1 MNMVDDA
8 CGVTMA
14 AMSDQET
21 TEAAMRLLWR
31 WVERYGIPRA
41 LYTDRKDVYITERD
55 PTVEEQLA
63 NTAPL
68 TAFGRACQKLAI
80 VIIAAHSPQAKGR
93 VERKHGVY
101 QDRFVKELALQGITT
116 IEGANT
122 LLLDGFVDGL
132 NTRFARPPAGE
143 TDFHRPVPDG
153 LNLADV
159 FCWEQERVVQNDW
172 TVRHANQR
180 HQIAQ
185 SNRPLPRP
193 KDKVLM
199 RTRLDKTLA
208 MLYRGKPLEYL
219 LLPAEA
225 VSSPTKAPA
234 PRPAPLKQ
242 AATPKTANQTPWR
255 QGCMMMAADSGKKGE
270 RQTLKESK
278 AKGKHKRK

>member
-1 MNMVDDA
+1 M
-8 CGVTMA
+8 
-14 AMSDQET
+14 
-21 TEAAMRLLWR
+21 
-31 WVERYGIPRA
+31 
-41 LYTDRKDVYITERD
+41 
-55 PTVEEQLA
+55 
-63 NTAPL
+63 
-68 TAFGRACQKLAI
+68 
-80 VIIAAHSPQAKGR
+80 
-93 VERKHGVY
+93 
-101 QDRFVKELALQGITT
+101 
-116 IEGANT
+116 
-122 LLLDGFVDGL
+122 
-132 NTRFARPPAGE
+132 
-143 TDFHRPVPDG
+143 
-153 LNLADV
+153 NLADV